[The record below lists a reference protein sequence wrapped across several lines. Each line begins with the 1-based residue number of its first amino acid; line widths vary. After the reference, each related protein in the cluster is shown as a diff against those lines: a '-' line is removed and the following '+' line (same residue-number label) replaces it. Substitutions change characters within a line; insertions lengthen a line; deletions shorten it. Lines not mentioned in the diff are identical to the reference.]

1 MGGLLSLVSAQ
12 TYEDFDITFSG
23 ESKPARDEE
32 KIYTRI
38 QESLAKMA
46 HNMKL
51 IEDYTGCQEL
61 ARKAMSTPSPENER
75 AAFEGLLLS
84 VESIAAFFNFS
95 KSLDKIVQQLLL
107 TLAQNANS
115 LESQQALC
123 TQLARLFDFVLRF
136 DQTRM
141 MRPNL
146 SNDFSYYRR
155 LLPKFYKHP
164 DIKIKDDD
172 ASGMALFTAEHI
184 PMNSCI
190 NKAAAAAIDQSA
202 AVATVLSTMA
212 NSCCNM
218 LRTKRFSNE
227 RTNVLCARAM
237 TGAIVMFD
245 NIDTMGAFSKRS
257 PINIKM
263 CVTILKREFAPKDFN
278 PLLNAIHYSTKNFND
293 APQGTQ
299 NLFD

>member
-1 MGGLLSLVSAQ
+1 MGSCASNPGTVVSI
-12 TYEDFDITFSG
+12 DF
-23 ESKPARDEE
+23 EASKPTASE
-32 KIYTRI
+32 KEQFDKLEATFVEADRV
-38 QESLAKMA
+38 LR
-46 HNMKL
+46 L
-51 IEDYTGCQEL
+51 IEDHKGCQDL
-61 ARKAMSTPSPENER
+61 ARMAMSQPTPQNEK

-95 KSLDKIVQQLLL
+95 KALDKIVQHLLL
-107 TLAQNANS
+107 TLAQNSNN

-123 TQLARLFDFVLRF
+123 TQLARVFDFVLRF

-155 LLPKFYKHP
+155 LLPKFNKHP

-184 PMNSCI
+184 PMNTCI
-190 NKAAAAAIDQSA
+190 NKAGAAAADQNAQVST
-202 AVATVLSTMA
+202 VLATVAM
-212 NSCCNM
+212 SCANM
-218 LRTKRFSNE
+218 LKTKRFSNE

-245 NIDTMGAFSKRS
+245 NIDPVGAFAKRS
-257 PINIKM
+257 PINVKV
-263 CVTILKREFAPKDFN
+263 CVTLLKREFAPKDFN

>member
-1 MGGLLSLVSAQ
+1 MGSCSSKQGTVITIDFEGKEPSAAEREQ
-12 TYEDFDITFSG
+12 YDKLEATFV
-23 ESKPARDEE
+23 EADRVL
-32 KIYTRI
+32 R
-38 QESLAKMA
+38 
-46 HNMKL
+46 L
-51 IEDYTGCQEL
+51 IEDYKGCQDL
-61 ARKAMSTPSPENER
+61 ARMAMSQPTPQNEK

-84 VESIAAFFNFS
+84 VESISAFFNFS
-95 KSLDKIVQQLLL
+95 KALDKIVQSLLL
-107 TLAQNANS
+107 TLAQNANA
-115 LESQQALC
+115 LETQQALC
-123 TQLARLFDFVLRF
+123 TQLARIFDFVLKF

-155 LLPKFYKHP
+155 LLPKFNKHP

-190 NKAAAAAIDQSA
+190 NKAGASA
-202 AVATVLSTMA
+202 ASQDPEVSNVLATLAM
-212 NSCCNM
+212 SCANM
-218 LRTKRFSNE
+218 LKAKRFNNE

-245 NIDTMGAFSKRS
+245 NIDPLGAFSKRS
-257 PINIKM
+257 PINVKV
-263 CVTILKREFAPKDFN
+263 CVQLLKREFAPKDFN

>member
-1 MGGLLSLVSAQ
+1 MGACGSSTGPTVMI
-12 TYEDFDITFSG
+12 DFENCTPTDN
-23 ESKPARDEE
+23 E
-32 KIYTRI
+32 KEQYDKLETIFVEAERV
-38 QESLAKMA
+38 L
-46 HNMKL
+46 KL
-51 IEDYTGCQEL
+51 IEDYKGCQEL
-61 ARKAMSTPSPENER
+61 ARAAMSQPTPQNEK

-95 KSLDKIVQQLLL
+95 KALDKIVQHLLL
-107 TLAQNANS
+107 TLAQNANA
-115 LESQQALC
+115 LETQQALC
-123 TQLARLFDFVLRF
+123 KQLARVFDFVLRF

-190 NKAAAAAIDQSA
+190 NKAGIAAADQSGQ
-202 AVATVLSTMA
+202 VSTVLAIMA
-212 NSCCNM
+212 MSCCNM

-227 RTNVLCARAM
+227 RTNVSCARAM

-245 NIDTMGAFSKRS
+245 NIDTLGAFSKRS
-257 PINIKM
+257 PINIKL

>member
-1 MGGLLSLVSAQ
+1 MGACGSSPGPVV
-12 TYEDFDITFSG
+12 TIDFENCRPSDG
-23 ESKPARDEE
+23 EKEQYDKLENNFVEADRV
-32 KIYTRI
+32 
-38 QESLAKMA
+38 L
-46 HNMKL
+46 KL
-51 IEDYTGCQEL
+51 IEDYKGCQEL
-61 ARKAMSTPSPENER
+61 ARAAMSQPTPQNEK

-95 KSLDKIVQQLLL
+95 KALDKIVQHLLL
-107 TLAQNANS
+107 TLAQNANA

-123 TQLARLFDFVLRF
+123 TQLARVFDFVLRF

-190 NKAAAAAIDQSA
+190 NKAGAAAADQNP
-202 AVATVLSTMA
+202 AVSSVLATLAM
-212 NSCCNM
+212 SCANM
-218 LRTKRFSNE
+218 LKSKRFSNE

-245 NIDTMGAFSKRS
+245 NIDTLGAFAKRS
-257 PINIKM
+257 PINIKL
-263 CVTILKREFAPKDFN
+263 CVTLLKREFAPKDFN

>member
-1 MGGLLSLVSAQ
+1 MGSCS
-12 TYEDFDITFSG
+12 
-23 ESKPARDEE
+23 SKPGTIIAIDFEGREPTASEREQFD
-32 KIYTRI
+32 KL
-38 QESLAKMA
+38 ESTFVEADRVLR
-46 HNMKL
+46 L
-51 IEDYTGCQEL
+51 IEDYKGCHDL
-61 ARKAMSTPSPENER
+61 ARMALSQPTPQNEK

-84 VESIAAFFNFS
+84 VESISAFFNFS
-95 KSLDKIVQQLLL
+95 KALDKIVQNLLL
-107 TLAQNANS
+107 TLAQNANA
-115 LESQQALC
+115 LETQQALC
-123 TQLARLFDFVLRF
+123 TQLARIFDFVLKF

-155 LLPKFYKHP
+155 LLPKFQKHP

-190 NKAAAAAIDQSA
+190 NKAGAAAAGQDPEVSN
-202 AVATVLSTMA
+202 VLATLAM
-212 NSCCNM
+212 SCANM
-218 LRTKRFSNE
+218 LKAKRFSNE

-245 NIDTMGAFSKRS
+245 NIDPLGAFSKRS
-257 PINIKM
+257 PINVKV
-263 CVTILKREFAPKDFN
+263 CVQLLKREFPPKDFN

>member
-1 MGGLLSLVSAQ
+1 MGSCSSNPGAVVSI
-12 TYEDFDITFSG
+12 DF
-23 ESKPARDEE
+23 EQCKPSADEKDQFE
-32 KIYTRI
+32 RLETAFVEADRV
-38 QESLAKMA
+38 MR
-46 HNMKL
+46 L
-51 IEDYTGCQEL
+51 IEEYKGCQDL
-61 ARKAMSTPSPENER
+61 ARMAMSQPTPHNER

-84 VESIAAFFNFS
+84 VESISAFFSFS
-95 KSLDKIVQQLLL
+95 KALDKTVQSLLL
-107 TLAQNANS
+107 KLAEHAHD
-115 LESQQALC
+115 LESQPALC
-123 TQLARLFDFVLRF
+123 YQLARVFDFVLRF

-155 LLPKFYKHP
+155 LLPKFNKHP

-184 PMNSCI
+184 PMNTCI
-190 NKAAAAAIDQSA
+190 TKAGL
-202 AVATVLSTMA
+202 AVADQNHDVTVVLSTMA
-212 NSCCNM
+212 MSCANM
-218 LRTKRFSNE
+218 LKTKKFSNE

-237 TGAIVMFD
+237 TGAIVLFD
-245 NIDTMGAFSKRS
+245 NIDSMGAFSKRS
-257 PINIKM
+257 PINLKV
-263 CVTILKREFAPKDFN
+263 CVQLLKREFAPKDFN